1 METHRTERGA
11 DRINQLVESAAELF
25 LEQGYDAVSIDM
37 VISRS
42 GGSRRNVYDHFGGK
56 EGLFIEAVTRLCAD
70 LSGPLELL
78 EIPKNGEFD
87 RALSSFARSILGIVL
102 QPQALALHRL
112 MASKGHQFPRLAQAI
127 WFGGPENAARILASW
142 IEPKQA
148 DGQFREDISAFDLAE
163 QFLSMLVMAPQLRG
177 LVGIDRKPP
186 DKATIERLSE
196 AAVKTFLLGAITR
209 EAKDR
214 G

>member
-11 DRINQLVESAAELF
+11 DRVKQLVESAAELF

-70 LSGPLELL
+70 ISAPLELL
-78 EIPKNGEFD
+78 EIPKTGEFD
-87 RALSSFARSILGIVL
+87 RALTSFACSVLGIVL

-127 WFGGPENAARILASW
+127 WFEAPRMPRAFWQAGSNPSKRMASF
-142 IEPKQA
+142 
-148 DGQFREDISAFDLAE
+148 GQTS
-163 QFLSMLVMAPQLRG
+163 LR
-177 LVGIDRKPP
+177 LIWP
-186 DKATIERLSE
+186 SSS
-196 AAVKTFLLGAITR
+196 
-209 EAKDR
+209 
-214 G
+214 

>member
-11 DRINQLVESAAELF
+11 DRVKQLVESAAELF

-70 LSGPLELL
+70 ISAPLELL
-78 EIPKNGEFD
+78 EIPKTGEFD
-87 RALSSFARSILGIVL
+87 RALTSFACSVLGIVL

-127 WFGGPENAARILASW
+127 WFGGPENATRILASW
-142 IEPKQA
+142 IAPKQT
-148 DGQFREDISAFDLAE
+148 DGQFRANISAFDLAE

-177 LVGIDRKPP
+177 LVGIDRKPL
-186 DKATIERLSE
+186 DQAAIARLSE
-196 AAVKTFLLGAITR
+196 AAVKTFLQGAITS